1 MLKGT
6 LEWHLNTCQRREP
19 VTGAAD
25 RRVSGR
31 RRWDNGDGQTDR
43 SVQRT
48 GWWDASPR
56 SRQRRLERRQS
67 ARRELELRVQSG
79 PGEWRVSPASRAHLL
94 LGVGGRRP
102 AWQRSE
108 ETVSPDASG
117 PPQANHSL
125 GAMERGQGTP
135 GARSPRPP
143 PRGEGEAGPA
153 RRLLLA
159 GCWLWERTEK
169 LESSRRGTGAWG
181 WLASSRVQYPA
192 PPTPS
197 Q

>member
-31 RRWDNGDGQTDR
+31 RRWDNGDGQTEACSEQVGGTRVHGAASGVWSADR
-43 SVQRT
+43 APGGNWNCES
-48 GWWDASPR
+48 SP
-56 SRQRRLERRQS
+56 
-67 ARRELELRVQSG
+67 G